1 VRAAQRAVIHG
12 NLAPLRRL
20 TLWSTVD
27 SLLAMI
33 THPTQ
38 LTSLSFR
45 LKGAPVDCTALQLPD
60 VRFGDGFVV
69 TVFKMWPVEGPEA
82 PRAALPRV
90 TLSSPHSRVL

>member
-1 VRAAQRAVIHG
+1 MCATGHITSCVGTQYPPPADPDVRTAQRAVIHG
-12 NLAPLRRL
+12 NLAPVRRL

-45 LKGAPVDCTALQLPD
+45 LKGASFTAPL
-60 VRFGDGFVV
+60 G
-69 TVFKMWPVEGPEA
+69 A
-82 PRAALPRV
+82 SA
-90 TLSSPHSRVL
+90 